1 MLGKAV
7 FRQRMV
13 NVRLGSWRVYTATL
27 PRVTTPTPIIMF
39 KYRED
44 ALSQTEVLKG
54 LQETSKTTN
63 KHLIAVDN
71 HLKLV
76 KEK

>member
-1 MLGKAV
+1 MLGKPV

-13 NVRLGSWRVYTATL
+13 NVRLGSWRVYTGTL
-27 PRVTTPTPIIMF
+27 PRVTTPTPITMF
-39 KYRED
+39 KYGED

-54 LQETSKTTN
+54 LQETSKTIN
-63 KHLIAVDN
+63 KHLITVDN

>member
-1 MLGKAV
+1 
-7 FRQRMV
+7 MV
-13 NVRLGSWRVYTATL
+13 NVRLGSWRVYTGTL

-39 KYRED
+39 KYGED

-54 LQETSKTTN
+54 LQETSKTIN
-63 KHLIAVDN
+63 KHLITVDN

>member
-1 MLGKAV
+1 MTWTVAKLIGV
-7 FRQRMV
+7 
-13 NVRLGSWRVYTATL
+13 TL
-27 PRVTTPTPIIMF
+27 RRHNGLSPIMF
-39 KYRED
+39 NYGED

-54 LQETSKTTN
+54 LQKTSQTIN

-76 KEK
+76 KER